1 MPVVAVL
8 VSLTVCLSGLKEF
21 STRGDM
27 VELSNIPGTL
37 GIMDEDE
44 RWLDHDEQRAW
55 RGFLAMTALLPGA
68 LDQQLQAEADMGH
81 SSYIVLAMLSEAPDR
96 SLRMSELASRAN
108 SSPSRLS
115 HTVSR
120 LEQRGWVRRERSPD
134 DGRGNIARLTDEGW
148 DVVAATAPGH
158 VAAVRRYVFDALS
171 REQVCQLEEIA
182 GAVLSNLDP
191 DGSLRPPVP
200 AFTG

>member
-1 MPVVAVL
+1 LNFQL
-8 VSLTVCLSGLKEF
+8 VTNLLEP
-21 STRGDM
+21 
-27 VELSNIPGTL
+27 SNIPGTL
-37 GIMDEDE
+37 GFMGDDGN
-44 RWLDHDEQRAW
+44 RWLDNDEQLAW
-55 RGFLAMTALLPGA
+55 RGFLAMSTLLPGA
-68 LDQQLQAEADMGH
+68 LDQQLQRDADMGH

-96 SLRMSELASRAN
+96 SLRMSDLASRAN

-120 LEQRGWVRRERSPD
+120 LEERGWVRRERSSD

-148 DVVAATAPGH
+148 DVVVTTAPGH

-171 REQVCQLEEIA
+171 REQVCQLEQIA
-182 GAVLSNLDP
+182 GAVLSTLDP

-200 AFTG
+200 APSG

>member
-1 MPVVAVL
+1 MSNVL
-8 VSLTVCLSGLKEF
+8 EP
-21 STRGDM
+21 
-27 VELSNIPGTL
+27 SNIPGTL
-37 GIMDEDE
+37 IAMSEDE
-44 RWLDHDEQRAW
+44 HRWLDNDEQRAW

-68 LDQQLQAEADMGH
+68 LDQQLQADAEMGH
-81 SSYIVLAMLSEAPDR
+81 SSYIVLAMLSEAPDHA
-96 SLRMSELASRAN
+96 LRMSDLASRAN

-120 LEQRGWVRRERSPD
+120 LEQRGWVRRDRSPE

-148 DVVAATAPGH
+148 QVVTATAPGH
-158 VAAVRRYVFDALS
+158 VAAVRRYVFDVLS

-182 GAVLSNLDP
+182 RAVLSTLDP

-200 AFTG
+200 APSG